1 MQYNSLMHI
10 GFFTYLMED
19 MVRFYTEVLGG
30 TVKVPQRKV
39 MECAAV
45 SIAFSLCAR
54 QWI

>member
-1 MQYNSLMHI
+1 MHI
-10 GFFTYLMED
+10 GFFTDRMED

-39 MECAAV
+39 MERAAV